1 MNTDLIQ
8 HTRYKL
14 QRRTRRV
21 NSNTGNDQC
30 ERYVGYFLDFIES
43 TPIIRGLL
51 EDLTRR
57 HPEMPEMVDGLIAEN
72 GRDKIEAAS
81 ESEQAA
87 LSYEAVKR
95 SQNEDAPD
103 IWHLV
108 RDLSTTASRKRWEA
122 QEHFFDHYVEFL
134 YDYIDEHLDDQR
146 ALLALLRRYKHRCE
160 WFERERLYK
169 LWESDTQN
177 GELRLAEDLYA
188 YLHDQG
194 IDFTMETESASGRI
208 DLVKA
213 QTGMEPLVADVK
225 LFHTDKSKDK
235 SYIAKGIGQIYQYT
249 QDFNQPFGY
258 LIVFNICEDRIDL
271 ALSGVNQNTPFVVH
285 NNKTLFVLEIDIF
298 QYKDPASKRGKIK
311 SHEITEDYLI
321 EHLD

>member
-1 MNTDLIQ
+1 
-8 HTRYKL
+8 
-14 QRRTRRV
+14 
-21 NSNTGNDQC
+21 
-30 ERYVGYFLDFIES
+30 
-43 TPIIRGLL
+43 
-51 EDLTRR
+51 
-57 HPEMPEMVDGLIAEN
+57 MPEMVDGLIAEN
-72 GRDKIEAAS
+72 GREKIEAAS

-95 SQNEDAPD
+95 SQEEDAPD
-103 IWHLV
+103 IWNLMM
-108 RDLSTTASRKRWEA
+108 DLSTTGSSKRWEA

-160 WFERERLYK
+160 WFERERLYERWK
-169 LWESDTQN
+169 SDTQN
-177 GELRLAEDLYA
+177 GELRLAKDLYA

-225 LFHTDKSKDK
+225 LFHNDKGKGR
-235 SYIAKGIGQIYQYT
+235 SYIANGVGQMYQYT

-271 ALSGVNQNTPFVVH
+271 ALSNVNQNTPFLVH

-298 QYKDPASKRGKIK
+298 PYEDPASKRGKIK
-311 SHEITEDYLI
+311 SHKITEDYLI
-321 EHLD
+321 EHLG

>member
-1 MNTDLIQ
+1 
-8 HTRYKL
+8 
-14 QRRTRRV
+14 V
-21 NSNTGNDQC
+21 
-30 ERYVGYFLDFIES
+30 
-43 TPIIRGLL
+43 L

-57 HPEMPEMVDGLIAEN
+57 HPEIPEMVDELIEEN
-72 GRDKIEAAS
+72 GRKTIGESS
-81 ESEQAA
+81 ESKQAA

-95 SQNEDAPD
+95 SQDEDAPD
-103 IWHLV
+103 IWHLAQY
-108 RDLSTTASRKRWEA
+108 LSATGPGKRWEA

-160 WFERERLYK
+160 WFERERLYE

-177 GELRLAEDLYA
+177 GELRLAKDLYA

-213 QTGMEPLVADVK
+213 QTGKEPLVADVK
-225 LFHTDKSKDK
+225 LFHTDKSKGK
-235 SYIAKGIGQIYQYT
+235 SYIAEGVGQIYQYT
-249 QDFNQPFGY
+249 QDFNQAFGY
-258 LIVFNICEDRIDL
+258 LIVFNICEDKIDL

-298 QYKDPASKRGKIK
+298 PYEDSASKRGKIK
-311 SHEITEDYLI
+311 SRKITEDYLV
-321 EHLD
+321 EHLS

>member
-30 ERYVGYFLDFIES
+30 ERYVKYFLDFIEC
-43 TPIIRGLL
+43 TPVIRGVLD
-51 EDLTRR
+51 DLTLR
-57 HPEMPEMVDGLIAEN
+57 HPEIPEKVDECITEDGGPLVSDLKLN
-72 GRDKIEAAS
+72 

-87 LSYEAVKR
+87 LAYNVIKR
-95 SQNEDAPD
+95 SQAGIRD
-103 IWHLV
+103 IVLQL
-108 RDLSTTASRKRWEA
+108 DPYCSTKASECR
-122 QEHFFDHYVEFL
+122 EHFFDHYVEFL

-160 WFERERLYK
+160 WFERERLHEI
-169 LWESDTQN
+169 WESDTRS
-177 GELRLAEDLYA
+177 GELRLAQDLYA

-208 DLVKA
+208 DLVKS
-213 QTGMEPLVADVK
+213 QTGEEPLVADVK
-225 LFHTDKSKDK
+225 LFHPGKSKGK
-235 SYIAKGIGQIYQYT
+235 AYIARGVGQIYQYT

-258 LIVFNICEDRIDL
+258 LIVFNICEDGIDL
-271 ALSGVNQNTPFVVH
+271 ALSGVNQNTPFLVY
-285 NNKTLFVLEIDIF
+285 NNKTLLILEIDIF
-298 QYKDPASKRGKIK
+298 PYENSASKRGKLK

-321 EHLD
+321 EYLD